1 MNIRVFISHKKED
14 KPQALWIQSYLRLKG
29 IDSFLD
35 ATDKGPSGYQ
45 TITDWIVANL
55 RKSTHILAVVSEST
69 KGSMWV
75 PFELGVGY
83 ERNEG
88 IGTFLNG
95 PVYNLPEYL
104 QEFPIMRTSHDLD
117 LFIQQCKKQPRYYI
131 VDSAYGGSRL
141 DPNYAHDFIAELR
154 QNLGRA

>member
-1 MNIRVFISHKKED
+1 MNVKVFISHKKED
-14 KPQALWIQSYLRLKG
+14 EPQARWLQSYLLSKG

-35 ATDKGPSGYQ
+35 ATDRGPSGYR
-45 TITDWIVANL
+45 TVTEWIVANL
-55 RKSTHILAVVSEST
+55 RKSTHIIAIISEKT

-104 QEFPIMRTSHDLD
+104 LEFPIMKTSHDLD
-117 LFIQQCKKQPRYYI
+117 LFVNQCKKPARYFVTDS
-131 VDSAYGGSRL
+131 VDGGMRL
-141 DPNYAHDFIAELR
+141 DPNYARNFIDELKS
-154 QNLGRA
+154 NLR

>member
-1 MNIRVFISHKKED
+1 MNIKVFISHKKED
-14 KPQALWIQSYLRLKG
+14 KPQAIWLQSYLHARG

-35 ATDKGPSGYQ
+35 ATDNGPSGYRSL
-45 TITDWIVANL
+45 TEWIVANL
-55 RKSTHILAVVSEST
+55 RKSTHIIAVISEKT

-95 PVYNLPEYL
+95 PVYSLPDYL
-104 QEFPIMRTSHDLD
+104 LEFPIMKTTYDLD
-117 LFIQQCKKQPRYYI
+117 LFINQCKKPARYFVTDAANGI
-131 VDSAYGGSRL
+131 MRL
-141 DPNYAHDFIAELR
+141 DPNYARNFIDELKN
-154 QNLGRA
+154 NLR

>member
-1 MNIRVFISHKKED
+1 MNVKVFISHKKED
-14 KPQALWIQSYLRLKG
+14 KPKALWMQSYLRSKG

-35 ATDKGPSGYQ
+35 
-45 TITDWIVANL
+45 ITDRKPLGYRTVTEWIVANL
-55 RKSTHILAVVSEST
+55 RESTHLIVIISENT

-95 PVYNLPEYL
+95 SVYNLPDYL
-104 QEFPIMRTSHDLD
+104 WEFPIMKTTYDLD
-117 LFIQQCKKQPRYYI
+117 SFIEQCKKPARYI
-131 VDSAYGGSRL
+131 VTDSVDGEMRL
-141 DPNYAHDFIAELR
+141 DPNYARNFIDELKS
-154 QNLGRA
+154 NLR